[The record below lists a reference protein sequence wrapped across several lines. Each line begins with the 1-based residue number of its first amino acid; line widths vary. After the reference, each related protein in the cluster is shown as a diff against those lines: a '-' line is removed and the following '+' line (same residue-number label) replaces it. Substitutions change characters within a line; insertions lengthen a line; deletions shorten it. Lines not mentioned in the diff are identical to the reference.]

1 MTLHPLIVQCPSCG
15 STDITYTC
23 EPACCFNHIC
33 AGCYTTFQL
42 VTEALGGTLSGGQV
56 PSAPRDC
63 LAPTVACACCQSLD
77 IYMVDEAD
85 VSGGQLVCVACHA
98 LLKLGFDGVE
108 SR

>member
-33 AGCYTTFQL
+33 AECYTSFQL
-42 VTEALGGTLSGGQV
+42 VTEALGGTLDSVQV
-56 PSAPRDC
+56 PAVERDC
-63 LAPTVACACCQSLD
+63 LAPIVACARCRSLD
-77 IYMVDEAD
+77 VYRVDEAD
-85 VSGGQLVCVACHA
+85 VSADRVVCVACHA
-98 LLKLGFDGVE
+98 LLKLGFEAVE